1 MKIVSYKVLDLINL
15 KGLEM
20 QQHKQTTNFEE
31 ILPNLVLFNLKQLED
46 IGVLKAPTAKK
57 LIYQGKLE
65 AIKIGAKLHIT
76 KAEVI
81 RYLTDRTLQRFGA

>member
-1 MKIVSYKVLDLINL
+1 
-15 KGLEM
+15 M

-31 ILPNLVLFNLKQLED
+31 ILPDLVLFNLKQLED
-46 IGVLKAPTAKK
+46 FGVLKTPTAKK
-57 LIYQGKLE
+57 LINQGKIE

-81 RYLTDRTLQRFGA
+81 RYLTDRTLKRVGA